1 MDDLSDNDE
10 IVFQEFKMSIKSE
23 ADVKLIT
30 HLLNYKVTRII
41 KVTSLMIKLTRELGM
56 LAYDHTEPSEVTLL
70 ANSAAIYE
78 QALLDTSQLKPDFA
92 FCRDYGGEKPGHTL
106 GVLESKAFNIQK
118 EIMGPLRR
126 NSVPTFVGV
135 KALKQLQVY
144 MYSSAN
150 SFSFL
155 FDGVILLYIRIK
167 IQELIL
173 KIPELS
179 SLDLEAYKI
188 PAEIMKDLKVG
199 IMKNIKFQIIES
211 SVTDNKFPSS
221 AVLLA
226 KWFDRL
232 RSKHSPETVHIMRNI
247 KIILSSKVSKEG
259 RSDILSGPLSEGSSD
274 LSSDM
279 SFAQLTY
286 NTQNMREHG
295 LRQGLRDE
303 LKSSGGVSDTGLEN
317 ISDGDSE
324 SIDIKGS
331 ISYGNVSSL
340 KPLMP
345 LDPTVN
351 DSIVF
356 TNVDPSSLERYLEI
370 DDPQLDELFVRY
382 SQNSPGN
389 RFVLKLFKFLRCKG
403 RA

>member
-1 MDDLSDNDE
+1 
-10 IVFQEFKMSIKSE
+10 
-23 ADVKLIT
+23 
-30 HLLNYKVTRII
+30 
-41 KVTSLMIKLTRELGM
+41 
-56 LAYDHTEPSEVTLL
+56 
-70 ANSAAIYE
+70 
-78 QALLDTSQLKPDFA
+78 
-92 FCRDYGGEKPGHTL
+92 
-106 GVLESKAFNIQK
+106 
-118 EIMGPLRR
+118 
-126 NSVPTFVGV
+126 
-135 KALKQLQVY
+135 
-144 MYSSAN
+144 
-150 SFSFL
+150 
-155 FDGVILLYIRIK
+155 
-167 IQELIL
+167 
-173 KIPELS
+173 
-179 SLDLEAYKI
+179 
-188 PAEIMKDLKVG
+188 
-199 IMKNIKFQIIES
+199 
-211 SVTDNKFPSS
+211 
-221 AVLLA
+221 
-226 KWFDRL
+226 
-232 RSKHSPETVHIMRNI
+232 
-247 KIILSSKVSKEG
+247 
-259 RSDILSGPLSEGSSD
+259 
-274 LSSDM
+274 M